1 MIITL
6 LVMNVLEKIDTSKIV
21 HAFQALFLM
30 KMEIATILIL
40 MVKNVVQLNTIALII
55 VVANLVLLIVS
66 NVVGPTLALNV
77 MDLTESFKLV
87 LVNLDM
93 SKFKD
98 NVN

>member
-1 MIITL
+1 
-6 LVMNVLEKIDTSKIV
+6 MNVLEKIDTSKIV